1 MGPCAAWRA
10 FSRSGQLTAIM
21 PISTDGLKTS
31 ALRAVLAIFGVGM
44 SASVAVASCQPD
56 QIDIRT
62 DAGVHRYQIEVV
74 DTYETRA
81 QGLMHRTDLAAE
93 QGMLFV
99 YERAGQVAFWM
110 KNTPL
115 PLDIIFINQRG
126 IVCSIAAYT
135 TPYSLDNIPSRCA
148 AQTVLEVNA
157 GQAEADG
164 VRVGAPV
171 RHPAIAKPVWRCEE

>member
-1 MGPCAAWRA
+1 MTRP
-10 FSRSGQLTAIM
+10 SE
-21 PISTDGLKTS
+21 GL
-31 ALRAVLAIFGVGM
+31 LN
-44 SASVAVASCQPD
+44 ASVARALCVAVGFALPFTSGSVAAADCAVD

-62 DAGVHRYQIEVV
+62 DAGVQTYRIEVV

-81 QGLMHRTDLAAE
+81 QGLMNRTDLASD

-115 PLDIIFINQRG
+115 PLDIIFINRRG
-126 IVCSIAAYT
+126 VVCSIAAHT

-171 RHPAIAKPVWRCEE
+171 RHPAISKPVWACDE